1 MSMRE
6 INGCSGRV
14 YPAVEAGAQ
23 EEARPRD
30 QTATQELK
38 AEGDPHKGR

>member
-1 MSMRE
+1 MN
-6 INGCSGRV
+6 ICPGRV

-38 AEGDPHKGR
+38 AEGDPHQEG